1 MASHAKESEG
11 KLKYIF
17 IFIIIMVALAAGIYF
32 IINNKGKKSTM
43 TSTESQKSIT
53 ERTEKEKEITIED
66 FKTKL
71 EESGL
76 TISDTI
82 QKSAELIGAEEG
94 IGYEIDGTVIE
105 VYKFNENSTD
115 DLTKTNI
122 ESAKKDGKIN
132 MATFNM
138 TLNVKYNKGLC
149 LIGYENHPDK
159 EKILEV
165 FNSL

>member
-1 MASHAKESEG
+1 MVNHAEKNG
-11 KLKYIF
+11 NLKYI
-17 IFIIIMVALAAGIYF
+17 ILVIIIIAVLAIGIYF
-32 IINNKGKKSTM
+32 IVNNKGEESTM
-43 TSTESQKSIT
+43 TSTEAQQSTIGQT
-53 ERTEKEKEITIED
+53 EEVKETNIEE

-94 IGYEIDGTVIE
+94 IGYEIDGEVIE

-132 MATFNM
+132 MTTFNM

-149 LIGYENHPDK
+149 LVRYENHPDK

-165 FNSL
+165 FNNL

>member
-1 MASHAKESEG
+1 MANHAEKNG
-11 KLKYIF
+11 NFKYTILV
-17 IFIIIMVALAAGIYF
+17 IIIIAVLAIGIYF
-32 IINNKGKKSTM
+32 IISNEGEKTTM
-43 TSTESQKSIT
+43 TSTEAQISTT
-53 ERTEKEKEITIED
+53 EQTEEVKEVTIED
-66 FKTKL
+66 FKTKI
-71 EESGL
+71 EESEL

-94 IGYEIDGTVIE
+94 IGYEIDGAVIE

-122 ESAKKDGKIN
+122 ESAKKDEKIS
-132 MATFNM
+132 MTTFNM
-138 TLNVKYNKGLC
+138 TLNAKYNKGLC
-149 LIGYENHPDK
+149 LVGYENHPDE